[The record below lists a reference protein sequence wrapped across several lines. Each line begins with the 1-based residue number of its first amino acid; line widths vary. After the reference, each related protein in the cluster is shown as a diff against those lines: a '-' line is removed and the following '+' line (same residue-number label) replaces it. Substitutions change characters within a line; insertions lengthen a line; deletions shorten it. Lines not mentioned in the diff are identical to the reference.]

1 VRQLAPAVVAAAFL
15 AAAAC
20 QPSADSATTNGSSA
34 SAPVTP
40 STAPAARTHLQI
52 DGTSFRT
59 PDGQL
64 FQWRGITAFRL
75 LDYVADGNEE
85 AARSFLAWA
94 KAQHL
99 TVVRVLAMGGGFMD
113 LKPDEGRAAL
123 SSLLEMA
130 REEGLYVEVVA
141 LAGTLEMPVDL
152 DEQLAAVG
160 EILGDH
166 PNALLEIANEPA
178 HPSQRPDVGKP
189 EVLLTLA
196 TRVPA
201 DVPVALG
208 SLEEDEAFGQG
219 DYATWHVPRESRH
232 GGWGHALAVAAGAD
246 LLRKLKKPV
255 ISDEPIGAGAAYQPG
270 RRDDVPARFRA
281 AALLTRLVGMGATF
295 HYEGGL
301 QAKIPTGRELQCF
314 DAWNEAWT
322 LLPDDVETR
331 GRFAVAGSPG
341 AVVRSF
347 DKASLGVFERIE
359 DGRGWVLSLGSGDS
373 SLKLSPGWR
382 EEETKNF
389 EGARLLTVSLSTP
402 APRTSP

>member
-1 VRQLAPAVVAAAFL
+1 MTLFAPALLAVACL

-20 QPSADSATTNGSSA
+20 QPSADSGNAA
-34 SAPVTP
+34 SAAAAPVQ
-40 STAPAARTHLQI
+40 SATAPAPRTHLQI

-75 LDYVADGNEE
+75 LDYIADGNEQ

-94 KAQHL
+94 KQQHL

-123 SSLLEMA
+123 SRLLDMA
-130 REEGLYVEVVA
+130 QEQGLYVEIVA

-160 EILGDH
+160 EILADH

-178 HPSQRPDVGKP
+178 HPSQQPDVGKP

-232 GGWGHALAVAAGAD
+232 GGWGHVLAVAAGAD

-255 ISDEPIGAGAAYQPG
+255 ISDEPIGAGATYQPG
-270 RRDDVPARFRA
+270 RRDDQPARFRA

-301 QAKIPTGRELQCF
+301 QAKIPEGRELQCF
-314 DAWNEAWT
+314 NAWNEAWT
-322 LLPDDVETR
+322 LLPDDVETT
-331 GRFAVAGSPG
+331 GTFAVAGNAG
-341 AVVRSF
+341 AVVQSF
-347 DKASLGVFERIE
+347 DNKTSLGVFERID
-359 DGRGWVLSLGSGDS
+359 DGRGWVLSLGSGDP

-382 EEETKNF
+382 VGETKVF
-389 EGARLLTVSLSTP
+389 EGARLLTVSRSKQ
-402 APRTSP
+402 APRTLP

>member
-1 VRQLAPAVVAAAFL
+1 
-15 AAAAC
+15 
-20 QPSADSATTNGSSA
+20 
-34 SAPVTP
+34 
-40 STAPAARTHLQI
+40 
-52 DGTSFRT
+52 
-59 PDGQL
+59 
-64 FQWRGITAFRL
+64 
-75 LDYVADGNEE
+75 
-85 AARSFLAWA
+85 
-94 KAQHL
+94 
-99 TVVRVLAMGGGFMD
+99 MD

-123 SSLLEMA
+123 SRLLDMA
-130 REEGLYVEVVA
+130 QEQGLYVEIVA

-178 HPSQRPDVGKP
+178 HPSQQADVGKP

-232 GGWGHALAVAAGAD
+232 GGWGHVLAVAAGAD

-255 ISDEPIGAGAAYQPG
+255 ISDEPIGAGATYQPG
-270 RRDDVPARFRA
+270 RRDDQPARFRA
-281 AALLTRLVGMGATF
+281 AALLTRLVGLGATF

-301 QAKIPTGRELQCF
+301 QAKIPEGRELQCF
-314 DAWNEAWT
+314 NAWNEAWT
-322 LLPDDVETR
+322 LLPDDVETT
-331 GRFAVAGSPG
+331 GTFAVAGNAG
-341 AVVRSF
+341 AVVQSF
-347 DKASLGVFERIE
+347 DNKTSLGVFERND
-359 DGRGWVLSLGSGDS
+359 DGRGWVLSLGSGDP

-382 EEETKNF
+382 VGETKVF
-389 EGARLLTVSLSTP
+389 EGARLLTVSRSKQ
-402 APRTSP
+402 APRTLP

>member
-1 VRQLAPAVVAAAFL
+1 MRRLALAAVAAASL
-15 AAAAC
+15 GAAAC
-20 QPSADSATTNGSSA
+20 RPSADSAASASSA
-34 SAPVTP
+34 SPPVAAA
-40 STAPAARTHLQI
+40 TAPALGTHLQI
-52 DGTSFRT
+52 DGTAFRT
-59 PDGQL
+59 PDGQP

-75 LDYVADGNEE
+75 LDYIADGNEQ
-85 AARSFLAWA
+85 AARSFLGWA
-94 KAQHL
+94 KLQNL

-123 SSLLEMA
+123 SRLLDMA
-130 REEGLYVEVVA
+130 QEQGLYVEIVA

-166 PNALLEIANEPA
+166 ANALLEIANEPA
-178 HPSQRPDVGKP
+178 HPSQRADVGKP

-232 GGWGHALAVAAGAD
+232 GGWGHVLAVAAGAD
-246 LLRKLKKPV
+246 LLRKLKKPL
-255 ISDEPIGAGAAYQPG
+255 ISDEPIGAGATYQPG
-270 RRDDVPARFRA
+270 RRDDQPARFRA

-301 QAKIPTGRELQCF
+301 QAKIPEGRELQCF
-314 DAWNEAWT
+314 DAWNEAWS
-322 LLPDDVETR
+322 LLPRDVEDAGT
-331 GRFAVAGSPG
+331 FTVAGRQG

-347 DKASLGVFERIE
+347 DSKASLGVFERID
-359 DGRGWVLSLGSGDS
+359 DGRGWVLSLGSGDP
-373 SLKLSPGWR
+373 SLELSPGWR
-382 EEETKNF
+382 VGETKIF
-389 EGARLLTVSLSTP
+389 QGARLFTVSRSK
-402 APRTSP
+402 